1 MRVAVV
7 EHELRRA
14 GPSKAWLEQAGHKV
28 LRFESSRD
36 FLRTVERESFDS
48 IIMDWRAPDP
58 TGVRVL
64 FQLRKHAG
72 VKAPILFVATRSD
85 EEGRVAMLQAG
96 ADDCLAKPFGRSEF
110 VARVEALNRL
120 GTGLYG
126 HEEVMEIPPYRF
138 NLKVRNIELN
148 DEVLDV
154 TDREFDLALFM
165 FLRDGHTLSRT
176 HILET
181 LWGRVDLWNTR
192 TVDTHISRIRRK
204 LRIRPENG
212 WAIRSIYQRGYRLDR
227 LAVRDKKSS
236 NGAGS
241 WRDAPN

>member
-7 EHELRRA
+7 EHDLRRA
-14 GPSKAWLEQAGHKV
+14 GPSKSWLEQAGHQV

-36 FLRTVERESFDS
+36 FLRTVERESFDCV
-48 IIMDWRAPDP
+48 IMDWRAPDP

-64 FQLRKHAG
+64 FQLRRHAG
-72 VKAPILFVATRSD
+72 VKSPVLFAATRSD

-96 ADDCLAKPFGRSEF
+96 ADDCLVKPFGRAEF
-110 VARVEALNRL
+110 VARVEALSRL
-120 GTGLYG
+120 AVGLYG
-126 HEEVMEIPPYRF
+126 HEEIVEIPPYRF
-138 NLKVRNIELN
+138 NLKIRKVELH
-148 DEVLDV
+148 DESLDV

-176 HILET
+176 HILES

-212 WAIRSIYQRGYRLDR
+212 WAIRSIYQRGYRLDK
-227 LAVRDKKSS
+227 LAAREKQSAT
-236 NGAGS
+236 AGRS